1 MFDVRCLAPLALALA
16 LSGTPAAADDAPGRE
31 QALQALR
38 HPSAE
43 QRLIGVLRLADIG
56 TMVDV
61 EPLLARMADADPTI
75 RQVVIAAVWRIWSR
89 SGDPAIDALYE
100 QGIDQ
105 MQAGNLPKALEIFS
119 DIIRRKPEFAEAWNK
134 RATLYFL
141 LDEYTLSMKDCDEVL
156 IRNPSHFGAMSGYAQ
171 MLAERDQPERAL
183 DYLERAYKINPNM
196 TSAEFW
202 IPELKRRIEAKRK
215 KST

>member
-1 MFDVRCLAPLALALA
+1 MFDVRCLASLALALA
-16 LSGTPAAADDAPGRE
+16 LSGAPAAADDAPGRE

-61 EPLLARMADADPTI
+61 EPLLARMADADPTT
-75 RQVVIAAVWRIWSR
+75 RQVAVAAVWRIWSR

-134 RATLYFL
+134 RATLYFMM
-141 LDEYTLSMKDCDEVL
+141 DEYELSMKDCDEVL